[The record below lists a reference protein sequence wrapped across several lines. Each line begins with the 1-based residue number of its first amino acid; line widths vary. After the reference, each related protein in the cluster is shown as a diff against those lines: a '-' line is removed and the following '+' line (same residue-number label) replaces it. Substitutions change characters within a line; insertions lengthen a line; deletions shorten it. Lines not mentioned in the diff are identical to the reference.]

1 MLHTEKGYAILEQ
14 ITESL
19 QDLAKVERP
28 TRMAGRRMTLLL
40 VPK

>member
-1 MLHTEKGYAILEQ
+1 MLEQ

-19 QDLAKVERP
+19 QDLSKVERP
-28 TRMAGRRMTLLL
+28 ARMAGRRMTLLV